1 MDEVTDAA
9 FRQILAKYGKPD
21 VMWTEF
27 VSCDGLC
34 SRGRENLLIDLQY
47 KNNERPIIVQIF
59 GNDPD
64 LFFATAQLLR
74 KMKFDG
80 IDINMGCP
88 EKSICK
94 NGKGAAM
101 IKDPANAR
109 ACIRATIEGG
119 GLPVSVKTR
128 IGFSQDELDNW
139 LPELLKEDLS
149 AVVIHARTRKEMS
162 KVPANWRAIKRA
174 VKIRDSLKHSALII
188 GNGDVKNLAQGYQRV
203 VQTGCDGVMIGR
215 ATFGNPWI
223 FNRQIDIKNI
233 SLTKRFAVMVE
244 HAKLFEKY
252 FGQTKN
258 FAVMKKYFKAYVSG
272 FAGAKELRMQLMAV
286 ENAKQ
291 VEKIVKVFL
300 KSQS

>member
-1 MDEVTDAA
+1 MTKKNFWQKLPKPFFALAPMDEVTDAA

-162 KVPANWRAIKRA
+162 KVPAN
-174 VKIRDSLKHSALII
+174 
-188 GNGDVKNLAQGYQRV
+188 
-203 VQTGCDGVMIGR
+203 
-215 ATFGNPWI
+215 
-223 FNRQIDIKNI
+223 
-233 SLTKRFAVMVE
+233 
-244 HAKLFEKY
+244 
-252 FGQTKN
+252 
-258 FAVMKKYFKAYVSG
+258 
-272 FAGAKELRMQLMAV
+272 
-286 ENAKQ
+286 
-291 VEKIVKVFL
+291 
-300 KSQS
+300 

>member
-1 MDEVTDAA
+1 
-9 FRQILAKYGKPD
+9 
-21 VMWTEF
+21 
-27 VSCDGLC
+27 
-34 SRGRENLLIDLQY
+34 
-47 KNNERPIIVQIF
+47 
-59 GNDPD
+59 
-64 LFFATAQLLR
+64 
-74 KMKFDG
+74 
-80 IDINMGCP
+80 
-88 EKSICK
+88 
-94 NGKGAAM
+94 
-101 IKDPANAR
+101 
-109 ACIRATIEGG
+109 
-119 GLPVSVKTR
+119 
-128 IGFSQDELDNW
+128 
-139 LPELLKEDLS
+139 
-149 AVVIHARTRKEMS
+149 
-162 KVPANWRAIKRA
+162 
-174 VKIRDSLKHSALII
+174 LII